1 MRRGESKTER
11 GSGMKINGN
20 DSGAH
25 AAKKRAAGGGGKDKN
40 GGSGTP
46 RRRRNTGKMVV
57 LIICCVL
64 ALACAAAAVYML
76 WEAPPERPNSG
87 LNTIEPTATP
97 ENTAEPAET
106 PEATEDPN
114 AGAPASLNENMYTFL
129 VVGIDRAAMLT
140 DVIMVGRL
148 DTENHEINV
157 VSIPRDTLVNKTGSV
172 KKVNTYYNSDIA
184 SGGDG
189 ITGLMN
195 GIKNLLGFEPDCY
208 AVVDLEAFV
217 ELVDAIGGVDYDVPV
232 EMHYS
237 DPTQDLYI
245 DLEPGM
251 QHLNGEQA
259 MGVVR
264 FRSGY
269 ASADIGRIGTQQDF
283 LMSVASQFLTLG
295 NIPNLP
301 RFIEIFTEY
310 VDTNMTAANLAFFAR
325 QFLMCSSEDITF
337 HTMPGNYGDSIRGL
351 SYVSI
356 YISEWL
362 EMVNEYLNPYD
373 TDVTEANVNILTHS
387 SSGFY
392 STVGYVAGGEDSFY
406 NNLPASPSPSPEVSE
421 SPEVSPE
428 PSESAGPPE
437 SQAPAESTDPSGGAG
452 TPEDAGDVEATEP
465 VEPPAETAGEEIA
478 G

>member
-1 MRRGESKTER
+1 
-11 GSGMKINGN
+11 MKINGN

-25 AAKKRAAGGGGKDKN
+25 AKKKGPSGDGNKAKSGGKPA
-40 GGSGTP
+40 P
-46 RRRRNTGKMVV
+46 RRRSNVGKKIA
-57 LIICCVL
+57 LIICCAL
-64 ALACAAAAVYML
+64 ALVCAAAALYML
-76 WEAPPERPNSG
+76 WEKPPERGGEG
-87 LNTIEPTATP
+87 LQTIEPTATP
-97 ENTAEPAET
+97 ENTEKPQATST
-106 PEATEDPN
+106 PEPTEDPN
-114 AGAPASLNENMYTFL
+114 AGAPATLNENMYTFL

-148 DTENHEINV
+148 DTEAHEINV
-157 VSIPRDTLVNKTGSV
+157 VSIPRDTLVNKYGSV

-189 ITGLMN
+189 VTGLMG

-232 EMHYS
+232 AMHYH

-251 QHLNGEQA
+251 QHLNGQQA

-301 RFIEIFTEY
+301 QFIEIFTEY
-310 VDTNMTAANLAFFAR
+310 VDTNMTTANLAFFAR
-325 QFLMCSSEDITF
+325 QFLLCSAEDIHF
-337 HTMPGNYGDSIRGL
+337 QTMPANYGDSIKGV

-356 YISEWL
+356 YLNDWL
-362 EMVNEYLNPYD
+362 EMVNECLNPYD
-373 TDVTEANVNILTHS
+373 TDVTAANVNILTHS

-406 NNLPASPSPSPEVSE
+406 NNLPASPSPSP
-421 SPEVSPE
+421 SPEVSETPE
-428 PSESAGPPE
+428 ASEAPQESGTPAE
-437 SQAPAESTDPSGGAG
+437 SQAPAESLEPSEGGGQPEGTGEAG
-452 TPEDAGDVEATEP
+452 PTEP
-465 VEPPAETAGEEIA
+465 VEPTEPVTPAEDTSNGEEGA
-478 G
+478 Q